1 MAGMQTDA
9 YSDLLGIAFDHQH
22 SRRYPEAEA
31 TFRKMLDAKPSDEF
45 VNDAL
50 IFMLFAQ
57 DRSAEAIAAYDAAI
71 QCGLFPCDRGFDE
84 IYRRALVTTHSCP
97 APLKRRLRFMSLLEL
112 LSRALSLRG
121 ETVECGC
128 FRGLSSHLMCTRLR
142 QHNPS
147 FAGKTYHIFDSFQ
160 GLSAPT
166 LEDEIPPDFPNA
178 DSLQFMTVKGHFAA
192 SLAEVKRNL
201 GEFPEIAFHVGWI
214 PFCFD
219 DAPETRYRFVHLDVD
234 LYDPTLESLE
244 YFLPRMVSGG
254 LIVSDDYSWPGA
266 QRAIDEFCAER
277 GIAFSV
283 TEQKQAVIVAA

>member
-1 MAGMQTDA
+1 MQTET
-9 YSDLLGIAFDHQH
+9 YSDLLKLAFDHQH

-31 TFRKMLDAKPSDEF
+31 AFKRLLDVNPSNQL
-45 VNDAL
+45 VNDSL
-50 IFMLFAQ
+50 IFMFYGQ
-57 DRSAEAIAAYDAAI
+57 GRWAEAMAVYDAAI
-71 QCGLFPCDRGFDE
+71 QCGLVPCDRDFDE
-84 IYRRALVTTHSCP
+84 NYRRALVATHNCP
-97 APLKRRLRFMSLLEL
+97 APLKRRSRFMSLLEL
-112 LSRALSLRG
+112 LSRALPLRG

-128 FRGLSSHLMCTRLR
+128 YRGMSSHLICSRLR
-142 QHNPS
+142 RHDPT
-147 FAGKTYHIFDSFQ
+147 FTGKTYHVFDSFQ

-166 LEDEIPPDFPNA
+166 LEDEIPDDYPNA
-178 DSLQFMTVKGHFAA
+178 GSLQLMTEEGHFAA
-192 SLAEVKRNL
+192 SLAEVKRHL
-201 GEFPEIAFHVGWI
+201 SEFPEIAFHAGWI

-219 DAPETRYRFVHLDVD
+219 DVTDMRYRFVHLDVD

-283 TEQKQAVIVAA
+283 TEQKQAVIVAS